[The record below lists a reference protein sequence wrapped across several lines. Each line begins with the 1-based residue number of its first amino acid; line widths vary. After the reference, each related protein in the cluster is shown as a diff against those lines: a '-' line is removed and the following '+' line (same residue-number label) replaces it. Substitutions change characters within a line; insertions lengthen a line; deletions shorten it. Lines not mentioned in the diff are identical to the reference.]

1 MNPLLTAAL
10 NRRDKLTALLAAHL
24 PPDETRATIEAE
36 NAALLTAAISD
47 GDALVV
53 TLTKMAEEAA
63 AVAAV
68 DVAPV
73 VVTTTPSVSTVAP
86 VDVPS
91 ADDDVAAA
99 IAAAIETAA
108 PSTPRG
114 RPQPRRASAS
124 AAPIAKVPDAPDD
137 WVLDTD
143 LVDGA
148 KF

>member
-10 NRRDKLTALLAAHL
+10 NRRDKLTALLAANL
-24 PPDETRATIEAE
+24 PPDEVRATIEAE
-36 NAALLTAAISD
+36 NAALLAATISD
-47 GDALVV
+47 GDALVA

-99 IAAAIETAA
+99 IAAAIETA